1 MRFAQKFSG
10 RQIEE
15 IYTNVSWVGRQMRYS
30 IFKNFSGRQM
40 RCTQKFSG
48 RQIEEIYTTVSW
60 AGRQMRY
67 LQKLL
72 R

>member
-1 MRFAQKFSG
+1 MRCTQEFSG

-15 IYTNVSWVGRQMRYS
+15 IFTN
-30 IFKNFSGRQM
+30 
-40 RCTQKFSG
+40 
-48 RQIEEIYTTVSW
+48 VSW

-72 R
+72 RFLRRTVRKSFSGRQMDVDRLD